1 MSDLATNSKIQTRQ
15 TKSLSALLTLLIIG
29 IGILLIV
36 GATSAAALQ
45 SFNDRSLQLYKNA
58 TYGFSFLNPR
68 SAPLTINEEATPV
81 GTEVRFYEDIKES
94 DKQFNSV
101 GRDEAVGIKSISG
114 SFYSYKNLKYQYDN
128 KDDYFDGFRSY
139 YDGTMNTREV
149 KEISYISVS
158 GKPAMKVL
166 TESKGKYTDYV
177 LRNTEIYVYGDN
189 YTFELSIIDTSGSK
203 VDGDVQR
210 VIESVKLP

>member
-1 MSDLATNSKIQTRQ
+1 MSELATNIKIQTRQ
-15 TKSLSALLTLLIIG
+15 KLSLSALLTLLIIG

-139 YDGTMNTREV
+139 YDGSMNTREV
-149 KEISYISVS
+149 KEISYITVS

-166 TESKGKYTDYV
+166 TESKSKYTDYV
-177 LRNTEIYVYGDN
+177 LRNTEIYVYGDT